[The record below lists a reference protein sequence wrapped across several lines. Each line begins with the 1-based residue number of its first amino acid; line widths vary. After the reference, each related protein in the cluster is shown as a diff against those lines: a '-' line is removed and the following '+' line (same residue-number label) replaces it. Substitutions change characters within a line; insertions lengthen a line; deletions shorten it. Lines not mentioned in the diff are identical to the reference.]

1 MGTLALT
8 RRRLP
13 AIGRAGRLAIVALGL
28 AVATVAELVRLR
40 SGWPLDWIVV
50 DVIPGIAFLLA
61 GFVAWE
67 RRPESRIGPVM
78 VLVGFA
84 WFSGTLNASTVPI
97 VDRLGYSFQGYYDG
111 LLAWLVL
118 AYPTG
123 RLAGRAARIVVG
135 TLFAVLLARTVFR
148 ITAFRMSIDYDF
160 SLPGEVDRYV
170 ADMSWRDAGDAAFRL
185 VIAALMII
193 VLVLLIRRFFTE
205 TDLARRIAWPMTFA
219 GLAVAAGVVIKV
231 AAGAMADT
239 SEERFGAWALG
250 DLVTAATGSAVAIA
264 FLVGLVRGR
273 LARQSVADLVLELG
287 VGEERPALQGVVA
300 RALRDQTV
308 ELLYPAEDGTG
319 FIDVHGRLTN
329 LPDTV
334 SGSRAVTRIEA
345 GGRTIAVLV
354 HDPAV
359 SEQPELMRS
368 VIAAVRLA
376 LDNERLA
383 AEVRAQLEEVR
394 ASRARIVAAG
404 DEQRRRIERDLH
416 DGAQQRLVTLAL
428 RLQMARD
435 GAAAVDGQ
443 LGAALDAAALE
454 LEGAIG
460 ELRELARG
468 LHPAIL
474 ATDGLRSAIEALA
487 DRTPVPVT
495 VDVAG
500 GRFAESLESTAYF
513 VVAEALTNIVRYAGA
528 TSALVRIAR
537 VEEAIA
543 VDIEDD
549 GVGGADPERGSGL
562 RGLADRVAAVGGRFV
577 VESPPGGGTR
587 IRAELPCE

>member
-8 RRRLP
+8 PRRLP
-13 AIGRAGRLAIVALGL
+13 AIGRTGRVAIVALGL
-28 AVATVAELVRLR
+28 ALATVAELVRWR
-40 SGWPLDWIVV
+40 SDWPLDWIVV
-50 DVIPGIAFLLA
+50 DVVPGIAFLLA

-67 RRPESRIGPVM
+67 RRPETRIGPIM

-84 WFSGTLNASTVPI
+84 WFPGTLTASTVPI
-97 VDRLGYSFQGYYDG
+97 VDRLGGSFQGYYDG

-123 RLAGRAARIVVG
+123 RLVGRAPRVVIG
-135 TLFAVLLARTVFR
+135 AIFAVLIAR
-148 ITAFRMSIDYDF
+148 TAFRLTAFRTSIDYDF
-160 SLPGEVDRYV
+160 SLPGEADRYV
-170 ADMSWRDAGDAAFRL
+170 ADLSWRDTGETAFRL
-185 VIAALMII
+185 VLAGMMVI
-193 VLVLLIRRFFTE
+193 VLALLIRRFFTE
-205 TDLARRIAWPMTFA
+205 SDLARRLAWPMIFA
-219 GLAVAAGVVIKV
+219 GLAVAAGVVVKV
-231 AAGAMADT
+231 AAVGLAGS
-239 SEERFGAWALG
+239 SEERFGAWALV
-250 DLVTAATGSAVAIA
+250 DLVTALTGSAVAIA
-264 FLVGLVRGR
+264 FVIGLVRGR

-300 RALRDQTV
+300 RALGDPTL
-308 ELLYPAEDGTG
+308 ELLYPAEAGDG
-319 FIDVHGRLTN
+319 FIDVNGQPAA
-329 LPDTV
+329 LPGV
-334 SGSRAVTRIEA
+334 GSGSRTMTRIEA
-345 GGRTIAVLV
+345 GGRTFAVLV
-354 HDPAV
+354 HDPVV

-376 LDNERLA
+376 LENERLA
-383 AEVRAQLEEVR
+383 AEVRAQLGEVR

-435 GAAAVDGQ
+435 GASAVDGE
-443 LGAALDAAALE
+443 LGVALDAASRE

-474 ATDGLRSAIEALA
+474 ATEGLRPAIEALA

-495 VDVAG
+495 MDVAG
-500 GRFAESLESTAYF
+500 ERFDESIESTAYF
-513 VVAEALTNIVRYAGA
+513 VVAEALTNVVRYAGA
-528 TSALVRIAR
+528 SRASVGITRIEDALV
-537 VEEAIA
+537 VEIK
-543 VDIEDD
+543 DD
-549 GVGGADPERGSGL
+549 GVGGAEPEGGSGL
-562 RGLADRVAAVGGRFV
+562 RGLADRVAAVGGRFS
-577 VESPPGGGTR
+577 VESPTGRGTT

>member
-8 RRRLP
+8 GQRLP
-13 AIGRAGRLAIVALGL
+13 AIRRSGRVAIVALGL
-28 AVATVAELVRLR
+28 AFAAVAELVRLR
-40 SGWPLDWIVV
+40 AGWPIDWILV
-50 DVIPGIAFLLA
+50 DVVPGIAFVLG

-78 VLVGFA
+78 LLVGFA
-84 WFSGTLNASTVPI
+84 WFPGTLNASTVPI

-123 RLAGRAARIVVG
+123 RLAGRAAHIVIG
-135 TLFAVLLARTVFR
+135 TIFAVLIARTVFR
-148 ITAFRMSIDYDF
+148 LTAFRMSVDYDF
-160 SLPGEVDRYV
+160 SLPGQADQYV
-170 ADMSWRDAGDAAFRL
+170 ADLTWRDSGDAAFRL
-185 VIAALMII
+185 VLAGLMVI
-193 VLVLLIRRFFTE
+193 VLILLTRRFFTE
-205 TDLARRIAWPMTFA
+205 TDLARRIAWPMIFA
-219 GLAVAAGVVIKV
+219 GVAVAAGILVKV
-231 AAGAMADT
+231 AAVALADT

-250 DLVTAATGSAVAIA
+250 DLVTALTGSAVAIA
-264 FLVGLVRGR
+264 FVVGLVRGR
-273 LARQSVADLVLELG
+273 LARQNVADLVLELG

-300 RALRDQTV
+300 RALGDPTL
-308 ELLYPAEDGTG
+308 ELLYPAEAAQG
-319 FIDVHGRLTN
+319 FIDGSGRPAA
-329 LPDTV
+329 LPEMR
-334 SGSRAVTRIEA
+334 SRNRAMTRIEA
-345 GGRTIAVLV
+345 GSRTLAILV
-354 HDPAV
+354 HDPAI

-376 LDNERLA
+376 LENERLA
-383 AEVRAQLEEVR
+383 AEVRAQLGAVR

-435 GAAAVDGQ
+435 GAAAVDGE
-443 LGAALDAAALE
+443 LGAALEAASRE

-468 LHPAIL
+468 LHPAVL
-474 ATDGLRSAIEALA
+474 ATDGLRTAIEALA

-495 VDVAG
+495 VEVAG
-500 GRFAESLESTAYF
+500 DRFEEPLEATAYF
-513 VVAEALTNIVRYAGA
+513 VVAEALTNVVRYADA
-528 TSALVRIAR
+528 SRAAVRIATAREALR
-537 VEEAIA
+537 VE
-543 VDIEDD
+543 VQDD

-562 RGLADRVAAVGGRFV
+562 RGLADRVAAVGGRFS

-587 IRAELPCE
+587 ILAELPCE